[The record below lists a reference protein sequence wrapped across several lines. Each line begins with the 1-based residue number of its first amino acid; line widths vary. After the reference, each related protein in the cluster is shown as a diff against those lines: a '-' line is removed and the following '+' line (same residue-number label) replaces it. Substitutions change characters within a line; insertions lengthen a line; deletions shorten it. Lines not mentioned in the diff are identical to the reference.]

1 VPECKRIAL
10 RTYYAELW
18 NIAIKDV
25 RAFWTAHKLITSLP
39 APLVGFLISI
49 ILSKGVHSWMD
60 FLQAVEVSLLSGAAG
75 FTLTMI
81 VSLVKA
87 PKLLDDK
94 RRCEITTRD
103 EANQQIREAFAT
115 ESSDFKKQIDG
126 MQAVTEMRD
135 KKPKRTAA
143 EEQKYAEAKTA
154 LSKFGDAG
162 IVALR
167 HLEKH
172 GTLTF
177 TALADPSI
185 PIGMNARDLQAILA
199 ACAIDSLV
207 TRETIHKS
215 GGIDYVYKIAPGMKA
230 ALDELLYLPAMG

>member
-1 VPECKRIAL
+1 
-10 RTYYAELW
+10 
-18 NIAIKDV
+18 
-25 RAFWTAHKLITSLP
+25 
-39 APLVGFLISI
+39 
-49 ILSKGVHSWMD
+49 MD

-126 MQAVTEMRD
+126 MRAVTEMRD
-135 KKPKRTAA
+135 AELQDFKKPKRTAA